1 LANDGRVEFFHQQE
15 HKMNHILPEFQK
27 FIAQRKLAAEN
38 QIPFY
43 ANWASKF
50 LQFSNSRQDK
60 PLDLRIQMFL
70 DVLKQ
75 DKKLQ
80 DWQFTQADNA
90 LKLYIHHFLAGNTSV
105 LSPATE
111 TAPEN
116 KYPDAQ
122 TVQEKIREILR
133 IKHYAYS
140 TERTYIDWFLR
151 FHAYLT
157 GVKNKDWETRGAD
170 ETDVRD
176 FLGHLAIKQRVSSS
190 TQNQAFNALLFLFRE
205 VLKIDLHDLSKTV
218 RAKRGPKLPAVL
230 TQNEVL
236 GLLEHLS
243 GRELLLVH
251 ILYGTGM
258 RLMEVARLRVQDI
271 DFGLNSVIVR
281 AGKGDKDRMTVLPD
295 AVKNKLQEHLDAVKK
310 IHEQDLAKGF
320 GDAYLPD
327 ALERKYPNTVTEWRW
342 QYVFPAASLSVDPR
356 SGKVRRHH
364 ISPSS
369 IQKAVAAA
377 VRKAGIPKH
386 ATVHTLRH
394 SFATH
399 LLMNGV
405 NIREVQELLG
415 HKNVETTMIYTHV
428 LRNMSKAPQ
437 SPLDTLLKADGEKYE
452 GLLD

>member
-1 LANDGRVEFFHQQE
+1 
-15 HKMNHILPEFQK
+15 MNNNLLPDFQK
-27 FIAQRKLAAEN
+27 YIAERRLAAES

-43 ANWASKF
+43 AYWVSKF
-50 LQFSNSRQDK
+50 LRFSNSKQDK
-60 PLDLRIQMFL
+60 SLDLRIQMFL
-70 DVLKQ
+70 DSLKN

-90 LKLYIHHFLAGNTSV
+90 VKLYIHHFLSESGNV
-105 LSPATE
+105 ANLSPNAQTE
-111 TAPEN
+111 AEN
-116 KYPDAQ
+116 KFPNDQ
-122 TVQEKIREILR
+122 KMREQIREILR

-140 TERTYIDWFLR
+140 TERTYVDWFKR
-151 FHAYLT
+151 FHAYIT
-157 GVKNKDWETRGAD
+157 GTKNKNWEKQGAD

-176 FLGHLAIKQRVSSS
+176 FLSHLAIKQQVSSS

-205 VLKIDLHDLSKTV
+205 VLKINLNDLGKAV

-230 TQNEVL
+230 TQNEVRN
-236 GLLEHLS
+236 LLEHLN

-258 RLMEVARLRVQDI
+258 RLMEVARLRVKDI
-271 DFGLNSVIVR
+271 DFGSNSIIVR

-295 AVKNKLQEHLDAVKK
+295 AVKNKLKEHLTTVKK
-310 IHEQDLAKGF
+310 IHEQDLVKGF
-320 GDAYLPD
+320 GEVYLPE
-327 ALERKYPNTVTEWRW
+327 ALNRKYPNAAKEWRW
-342 QYVFPAASLSVDPR
+342 QYVFPSATLSVDPR

-369 IQKAVAAA
+369 IQKVVADA

-399 LLMNGV
+399 LLMDGV

-415 HKNVETTMIYTHV
+415 HKNIETTMIYTHV
-428 LRNMSKAPQ
+428 LRNMSKAPI
-437 SPLDTLLKADGEKYE
+437 SPLDTLLTDKQSDKN
-452 GLLD
+452 

>member
-1 LANDGRVEFFHQQE
+1 MTNNL
-15 HKMNHILPEFQK
+15 LPEFQK
-27 FIAQRKLAAEN
+27 FVAQRKLAPDN

-43 ANWASKF
+43 AHWVSKF
-50 LQFSNSRQDK
+50 LRFSNAEQDK
-60 PLDLRIQMFL
+60 SLDLRIQMFL
-70 DVLKQ
+70 DALKK
-75 DKKLQ
+75 DKKLE

-90 LKLYIHHFLAGNTSV
+90 VKLYIHHFLPASGGAAK
-105 LSPATE
+105 LSPNAQIP
-111 TAPEN
+111 PEN
-116 KYPDAQ
+116 IFPGDQK
-122 TVQEKIREILR
+122 VQEKIREILR

-140 TERTYIDWFLR
+140 TERAYIDWFKR

-157 GVKNKDWETRGAD
+157 DIKKKDWETQGAD
-170 ETDVRD
+170 EADVRD
-176 FLGHLAIKQRVSSS
+176 FLSHLAIKQRVSSS

-218 RAKRGPKLPAVL
+218 RAKRGPKVPVVL
-230 TQNEVL
+230 TQGEVRS
-236 GLLEHLS
+236 LLDHLK
-243 GRELLLVH
+243 GRDLLLVH

-258 RLMEVARLRVQDI
+258 RLMEVARLRIQDI
-271 DFGLNSVIVR
+271 DFGINSIIVR

-295 AVKNKLQEHLDAVKK
+295 AVKNQLKEHLAATEK
-310 IHEQDLAKGF
+310 IHKQDLAKGF
-320 GDAYLPD
+320 GEVYMPE
-327 ALERKYPNTVTEWRW
+327 ALDRKYTNAAREWRW
-342 QYVFPAASLSVDPR
+342 QYVFPSITLSVDPR

-369 IQKAVAAA
+369 IQKIVADA

-428 LRNMSKAPQ
+428 LRNMSKAPM
-437 SPLDTLLKADGEKYE
+437 SPLDVLLHE
-452 GLLD
+452 GSKNQDRGIAP

>member
-1 LANDGRVEFFHQQE
+1 MIFIIGSG
-15 HKMNHILPEFQK
+15 KMNNILPEFQK
-27 FIAQRKLAAEN
+27 FIAQRKLAPEN
-38 QIPFY
+38 QAPFY
-43 ANWASKF
+43 AHWVSKF
-50 LQFSNSRQDK
+50 LRFSNTRQEK

-70 DVLKQ
+70 DVLKK
-75 DKKLQ
+75 DEKLQ
-80 DWQFTQADNA
+80 DWQFEQADNA
-90 LKLYIHHFLAGNTSV
+90 VKLYIHHFLSNNTSA
-105 LSPATE
+105 LSPDAE
-111 TAPEN
+111 TAAEK
-116 KYPDAQ
+116 KYPDAK

-157 GVKNKDWETRGAD
+157 GVKNKDWQTQSVD
-170 ETDVRD
+170 EADVRD
-176 FLGHLAIKQRVSSS
+176 FLSHLAIKQRVSSS

-230 TQNEVL
+230 TQNEVRS
-236 GLLEHLS
+236 LLEQLKKKDS
-243 GRELLLVH
+243 LLVH

-271 DFGLNSVIVR
+271 DFGLNSIIVR

-295 AVKNKLQEHLDAVKK
+295 AVKNKLKEHLAAVKK
-310 IHEQDLAKGF
+310 IHEQDLVKGF
-320 GDAYLPD
+320 GEVYLPE
-327 ALERKYPNTVTEWRW
+327 ALDRKYPNAAKEWRW
-342 QYVFPAASLSVDPR
+342 QYVFPSAALSVDPR

-369 IQKAVAAA
+369 IQKVVADA

-428 LRNMSKAPQ
+428 LRNMSKVPI
-437 SPLDTLLKADGEKYE
+437 SPLDTLLADEACGKNR
-452 GLLD
+452 

>member
-1 LANDGRVEFFHQQE
+1 MGLNLAMSLANCHSR
-15 HKMNHILPEFQK
+15 
-27 FIAQRKLAAEN
+27 
-38 QIPFY
+38 
-43 ANWASKF
+43 
-50 LQFSNSRQDK
+50 SN
-60 PLDLRIQMFL
+60 
-70 DVLKQ
+70 
-75 DKKLQ
+75 
-80 DWQFTQADNA
+80 WQFEQADNA
-90 LKLYIHHFLAGNTSV
+90 VKLYIHHFLSNNTST
-105 LSPATE
+105 LSPDTKTTTE
-111 TAPEN
+111 I
-116 KYPDAQ
+116 KFPDVK
-122 TVQEKIREILR
+122 TIQEKIREILR

-140 TERTYIDWFLR
+140 TERTYTEWFLR
-151 FHAYLT
+151 FYTYLT
-157 GVKNKDWETRGAD
+157 SVKNKDWPTQGAD

-176 FLGHLAIKQRVSSS
+176 FLGYLAIKRRVASS

-230 TQNEVL
+230 TQDEVRS
-236 GLLEHLS
+236 LLEHLT
-243 GRELLLVH
+243 GRELLVVH

-271 DFGLNSVIVR
+271 DFGLKSIIVR

-295 AVKNKLQEHLDAVKK
+295 AVKNKLEEHLAAVKK
-310 IHEQDLAKGF
+310 IHEQDLVKGF
-320 GDAYLPD
+320 GEVYLPE
-327 ALERKYPNTVTEWRW
+327 ALNRKYPNAAKEWRW
-342 QYVFPAASLSVDPR
+342 QYVFPAAALSVDPR

-369 IQKAVAAA
+369 IQKVVAEA

-399 LLMNGV
+399 LLMDGV

-428 LRNMSKAPQ
+428 LRNMSKAPK
-437 SPLDTLLKADGEKYE
+437 SPLDTLISQKE
-452 GLLD
+452 GTK

>member
-1 LANDGRVEFFHQQE
+1 
-15 HKMNHILPEFQK
+15 MNHILPEFQK
-27 FIAQRKLAAEN
+27 FIVQRKLAPEN

-43 ANWASKF
+43 AQWVSKF
-50 LQFSNSRQDK
+50 LRFSNTRQDK
-60 PLDLRIQMFL
+60 PLDLRIKMFL
-70 DVLKQ
+70 DNLKQ

-90 LKLYIHHFLAGNTSV
+90 IKLYIHHFLSNNTSA

-111 TAPEN
+111 TAAE
-116 KYPDAQ
+116 KKFPDSK

-151 FHAYLT
+151 FYAYLT
-157 GVKNKDWETRGAD
+157 DAKNKDWETLGAD
-170 ETDVRD
+170 EADVRD

-230 TQNEVL
+230 TQNEVRS
-236 GLLEHLS
+236 LLKQLT

-271 DFGLNSVIVR
+271 DFGLNSIIVR

-295 AVKNKLQEHLDAVKK
+295 AVKNKLQEHLAAIKE

-320 GDAYLPD
+320 GEVYLPE
-327 ALERKYPNTVTEWRW
+327 ALERKYPKAAGEWRW
-342 QYVFPAASLSVDPR
+342 QYVFPAATLSVDPR

-369 IQKAVAAA
+369 IQKAVADA

-399 LLMNGV
+399 LLMDGV

-428 LRNMSKAPQ
+428 LRNMSKAPK
-437 SPLDTLLKADGEKYE
+437 SPLDTLISQKESAV
-452 GLLD
+452 